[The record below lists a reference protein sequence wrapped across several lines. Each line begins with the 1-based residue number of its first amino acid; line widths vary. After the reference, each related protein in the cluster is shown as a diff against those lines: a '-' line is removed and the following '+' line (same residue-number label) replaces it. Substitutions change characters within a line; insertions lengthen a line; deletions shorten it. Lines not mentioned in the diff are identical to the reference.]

1 MGEHLRARFRLPGPK
16 RILALDGGGARGLL
30 TLGVLQKL
38 EDELGRRSGNPGAFR
53 LSHYFDL
60 IGGTSTGSI
69 IATTLALEWKVR
81 DIVDLYF
88 ELLPSIF
95 AKPQVPSFLRI
106 FIPGFSNAALSHALN
121 QHLGDETLSS
131 ELLKTGL
138 AIHAKR
144 IDSGSAWTVVNNPDW
159 CYFNE
164 ESDKGVPNSQFYL
177 RDLVQGSAAAPT
189 YFNDVRVGIGRNRR
203 GKVNK
208 YAYFFDGGV
217 SPNNN
222 PALQLLLT
230 ATEPAFG
237 FNWPTGE
244 ENLLLWS
251 VGTGYVRK
259 RFQKRDR
266 KRRSS
271 AEPIRNFKN
280 LAYSAKVQAALE
292 GYNHDISQQ
301 QITTL
306 QTLSRPRFPWYV
318 NSEVK
323 MQINTPLLTAAPVL
337 TYQRLDARIEV
348 DEPEY
353 LRPEHIEA
361 LLGEELPVKR
371 VAALR
376 KMDINDADLLDTL
389 YRAGEALGA
398 AQLVHRDTRD
408 ESNPRYAPAIAPD
421 WPPSQFDPPN
431 WQDDAD
437 AAVVPS
443 PEQGR
448 AL

>member
-1 MGEHLRARFRLPGPK
+1 
-16 RILALDGGGARGLL
+16 
-30 TLGVLQKL
+30 
-38 EDELGRRSGNPGAFR
+38 
-53 LSHYFDL
+53 
-60 IGGTSTGSI
+60 
-69 IATTLALEWKVR
+69 LEWKVR

-88 ELLPSIF
+88 QLLPAIF
-95 AKPQVPSFLRI
+95 AKPRAPSFLRV
-106 FIPGFSNAALSHALN
+106 FVPGFSNTALSQALN
-121 QHLGDETLSS
+121 RHLGDETLGSD
-131 ELLKTGL
+131 LLKTGL

-144 IDSGSAWTVVNNPDW
+144 IDTGSSWILVNNPDW
-159 CYFNE
+159 CFFNE
-164 ESDKGVPNSQFYL
+164 QSGSGVPNSQFYL

-203 GKVNK
+203 GKVNE

-222 PALQLLLT
+222 PALQLLLS

-237 FNWPTGE
+237 FNWLAGE

-259 RFQKRDR
+259 RFAKRNR

-271 AEPIRNFKN
+271 AEPIGNFKN
-280 LAYSAKVQAALE
+280 LAYAAKVQAALE

-323 MQINTPLLTAAPVL
+323 MQINTPLLAPQPVL
-337 TYQRLDARIEV
+337 TYQRLDVRIEA
-348 DEPEY
+348 DEAEY

-361 LLGEELPVKR
+361 LLGEKLPIEQ

-376 KMDINDADLLDTL
+376 RMDINDPNLLDIL

-398 AQLVHRDTRD
+398 AQLIHRDTQD
-408 ESNPRYAPAIAPD
+408 ENSPVRGAAIAPD
-421 WPPSQFDPPN
+421 WPPAHFDLPQWRGPPS
-431 WQDDAD
+431 AP
-437 AAVVPS
+437 AAPQQ
-443 PEQGR
+443 P
-448 AL
+448 